1 MVSNRNTSFS
11 VKALGIIKV
20 VNAKVN
26 PLDMAAVMESYAN
39 SHELKLVD
47 IWLEFDLETKNE
59 RNMLR
64 HIKTYLE
71 EEKIGILIVPT
82 LVDISDDENEIAK
95 FMNDMDKQEILVYE
109 LLNDT
114 LWLPE
119 KRYSD
124 LMLLLMCLESDEN

>member
-26 PLDMAAVMESYAN
+26 PLDMAAVMERYAN

-82 LVDISDDENEIAK
+82 LADISDDENEIAK
-95 FMNDMDKQEILVYE
+95 FMNDMDKQEIPVYE
-109 LLNDT
+109 LMNDT

-124 LMLLLMCLESDEN
+124 LMLLLMWLESDEN